1 MPDAEKITWG
11 MLLDDAVQALEAAGL
26 SEARRAAMWLL
37 GEVLGVGRAHLMAY
51 PEREATPEQADAF
64 AAMLARRLQRE
75 PLQYILGY
83 TDFYGLRLRLTPAVF
98 IPRPETEQ
106 VVEAALGLLQGRPA
120 PRVLDVGTGS
130 GCMALVLK
138 HERADA
144 EVYACDVSPTALDVA
159 RTNAEAHHLA
169 VTFFLADVLAP
180 SFPDRVPEPFDLII
194 SNPPYVAADE
204 AGVLPPEV
212 RDYEPHLALFAG
224 NDPLRFYRAIVNHTG
239 IMLAPG
245 GVLVF
250 ETHAHHADVVCA
262 LTTES
267 GFIDVQ
273 LQHDLAGRPR
283 IVTAHW
289 LVDL

>member
-1 MPDAEKITWG
+1 MPDMEKITWG
-11 MLLDDAVQALEAAGL
+11 MLLDAAVQALEAAGL

-37 GEVLGVGRAHLMAY
+37 GEVLGVGPAHLVAY

-83 TDFYGLRLRLTPAVF
+83 TDFYGLPLRLTPAVF

-106 VVEAALGLLQGRPA
+106 VVEAALGLLQGRSA

-138 HERADA
+138 HERTDA

-169 VTFFLADVLAP
+169 VTFFLADVLA
-180 SFPDRVPEPFDLII
+180 SNFPDRVPAPFDLII
-194 SNPPYVAADE
+194 SNPPYIAADE
-204 AGVLPPEV
+204 VDGLAPEV
-212 RDYEPHLALFAG
+212 RDYEPHLALFVG
-224 NDPLRFYRAIVNHTG
+224 NDPLRFYRALIDHAG
-239 IMLAPG
+239 AMLAPG

-250 ETHAHHADVVCA
+250 ETHAHHADAVGDLVA
-262 LTTES
+262 EAGFTEIH
-267 GFIDVQ
+267 GAK
-273 LQHDLAGRPR
+273 DLAGLPR
-283 IVTAHW
+283 IVTARHP
-289 LVDL
+289 VDL

>member
-1 MPDAEKITWG
+1 MPDVEKISWG

-51 PEREATPEQADAF
+51 PEREATPEQAGAF

-83 TDFYGLRLRLTPAVF
+83 TDFYGLRLRLTPAVL

-130 GCMALVLK
+130 GCIALVLK

-144 EVYACDVSPTALDVA
+144 EVYACDVSPAALEVA
-159 RTNAEAHHLA
+159 RANAEAHHLA
-169 VTFFLADVLAP
+169 VTFFLADVLA
-180 SFPDRVPEPFDLII
+180 SDFPDRVPKPFDLII

-204 AGVLPPEV
+204 ASVLPPEV
-212 RDYEPHLALFAG
+212 RDYEPHLALFVG
-224 NDPLRFYRAIVNHTG
+224 NDPLRFYRAIIDHAG
-239 IMLAPG
+239 AMLAPG

-250 ETHAHHADVVCA
+250 ETHAHHAEAVCDLVA
-262 LTTES
+262 EV
-267 GFIDVQ
+267 GFTQVQ
-273 LQHDLAGRPR
+273 GAKDLAGLPR
-283 IVTAHW
+283 IVTARHP
-289 LVDL
+289 VDL